1 MKWIVAAIGALTIG
15 AIVSGCATPMLA
27 LAPGAEQIKETQ
39 LAADVAGCRAVGN
52 VKSEAGPVDLD
63 TDIRN
68 KTLGFGGNVLFV
80 TSKFGSPSE
89 GVAYRCN

>member
-1 MKWIVAAIGALTIG
+1 MKWIFGAMGAVAIAGV
-15 AIVSGCATPMLA
+15 VSGCATPMLA

-39 LAADVAGCRAVGN
+39 NATDVAGCRAVGN
-52 VKSEAGPVDLD
+52 VKSEAAPLDLD

-68 KTLGFGGNVLFV
+68 RTLGFGGNVLFV
-80 TSKFGSPSE
+80 TSKLGQPSE

>member
-1 MKWIVAAIGALTIG
+1 MKWIVGALTAVAIG
-15 AIVSGCATPMLA
+15 GVVSGCAMLA

-39 LAADVAGCRAVGN
+39 LATDVAGCRAVGN
-52 VKSEAGPVDLD
+52 VKSEAGSVDLD

-68 KTLGFGGNVLFV
+68 RTLGLGGNVLFI
-80 TSKFGSPSE
+80 TSKLGPPSE

>member
-1 MKWIVAAIGALTIG
+1 MKRIVGALVVVAIGG
-15 AIVSGCATPMLA
+15 VVSGCAALV

-39 LAADVAGCRAVGN
+39 LAADVAGCHAVGN

-68 KTLGFGGNVLFV
+68 KTLGLGGNVLFITTKV
-80 TSKFGSPSE
+80 GPPSE